1 MSISE
6 LYKAVN
12 MITPASSGQTP
23 QTQRPTPSKGPSEFE
38 KVLDTQQVNLSKHAA
53 TRIRSRSL
61 PWDGEM
67 EKRVRE
73 GMDVAEKKGSQS
85 ALILA
90 GDIAVIANIKSRTVV
105 TALDKSEMKERVFT
119 NIDSA
124 VLV

>member
-12 MITPASSGQTP
+12 MITPASTGQTSP
-23 QTQRPTPSKGPSEFE
+23 TQRPTPSKGPSDFA
-38 KVLDTQQVNLSKHAA
+38 KVLENQELNLSKHAA

-105 TALDKSEMKERVFT
+105 TALDKSEMKDKVFT